1 MSSARSSF
9 LSCGCCF
16 SESHSAF
23 LFPSV
28 YPFPLLCMKPTG
40 HPPFSAL
47 SSRRLRRS
55 PLYTLRVERKCSVQ
69 CDTCRSTRPWEERRV
84 EAGLSVPRAGSEP
97 PGRPSAA
104 APAVELRPC
113 GNLSALCPPLERPSP
128 LGDWSPTR
136 QALVARPRA
145 AASSCGEVGR
155 RGRFWNPERGL
166 KQVGSPPRLYF

>member
-28 YPFPLLCMKPTG
+28 YPFPFVCMKPTG
-40 HPPFSAL
+40 HPPFAPSR
-47 SSRRLRRS
+47 RRLRRS
-55 PLYTLRVERKCSVQ
+55 PFYTLRVERKCSVR

-84 EAGLSVPRAGSEP
+84 EPGLSVPRAGPEP

-113 GNLSALCPPLERPSP
+113 GNLSALCPPLERPSSP
-128 LGDWSPTR
+128 RDWSPTR

-155 RGRFWNPERGL
+155 RGRFWNPEHGL
-166 KQVGSPPRLYF
+166 KQVGSPPRLHF